1 LGRVIQPLRSR
12 CLLIRVPGPS
22 EEDMMNV
29 MDKIVVEEGVD
40 IDEGKMRQIVSLN
53 PGNMRGAILGLQ
65 TFKMNKV

>member
-1 LGRVIQPLRSR
+1 
-12 CLLIRVPGPS
+12 
-22 EEDMMNV
+22 MNV